1 MYLCVCAH
9 VHNVR
14 VHIHVLYI
22 TYIGKKSLD
31 EGVGDKK
38 AQPAKQGSLDSN
50 NGNNSSGDERK
61 HSFSLGDVEE
71 ALSDDAPKKK
81 VTPGTHTRTDARTRT
96 HTHTHTHMQLFKNN
110 FPFKSSVLNY
120 QFLMYVALITC
131 HTKDWFQH

>member
-1 MYLCVCAH
+1 MYVCIYVCVCVYLCVCAY
-9 VHNVR
+9 VHNVC

-61 HSFSLGDVEE
+61 HSSSLGDAEE

-81 VTPGTHTRTDARTRT
+81 VTPGTHTHTHTHGRTHTHTHARTHAHT
-96 HTHTHTHMQLFKNN
+96 HTHTHTHTHAI
-110 FPFKSSVLNY
+110 V
-120 QFLMYVALITC
+120 
-131 HTKDWFQH
+131 